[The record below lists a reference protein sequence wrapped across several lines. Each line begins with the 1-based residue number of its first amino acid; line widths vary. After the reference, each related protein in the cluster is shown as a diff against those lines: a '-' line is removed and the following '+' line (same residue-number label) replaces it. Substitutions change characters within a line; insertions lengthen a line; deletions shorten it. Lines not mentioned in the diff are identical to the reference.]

1 MYTSFLCLEDDFF
14 VTRNQMPAPLSY
26 FALNNQDAK
35 DSDIERSINDIVD
48 SLFAMCV
55 TLGTVPVIRCSR
67 RNAAES
73 IAKQVL
79 YQPYLVDP
87 VFILSFL
94 ITCYP

>member
-1 MYTSFLCLEDDFF
+1 
-14 VTRNQMPAPLSY
+14 
-26 FALNNQDAK
+26 
-35 DSDIERSINDIVD
+35 
-48 SLFAMCV
+48 
-55 TLGTVPVIRCSR
+55 VIRCSR